1 MQMLE
6 RMGLI
11 DKIGRELQSRMTY
24 SDINIYL
31 SGYGIDTSIETSD
44 GGMSKWVY
52 VKDLLATVPEQTVIA
67 IAEELGISYSN
78 SEQSPFQI
86 QESSYWLPNYFRL
99 FLSHLSSYKEKTA
112 QLQEALK
119 PFGISSFVAHS
130 DIEPTAEWQNEI
142 EFALLSMDAVA
153 AILTPA
159 FNESKWTDQE
169 IGAAIGRNLLVI
181 PVRKGMDPYG
191 FIGKYQGFQGDSK
204 TIGDVAEGIFKI
216 ISSHPK
222 TKERMSS
229 ALAGQI
235 LFSDN
240 PSQAISKL
248 NLLRSIES
256 LPQNHLEKIRDN
268 INNNRIVMDSHVF
281 IDTLNEMLKERELD
295 ALDIIEQPEELFD
308 SDIPF

>member
-159 FNESKWTDQE
+159 LMRVNGLIKKSERLSAE
-169 IGAAIGRNLLVI
+169 I
-181 PVRKGMDPYG
+181 Y
-191 FIGKYQGFQGDSK
+191 
-204 TIGDVAEGIFKI
+204 
-216 ISSHPK
+216 
-222 TKERMSS
+222 
-229 ALAGQI
+229 
-235 LFSDN
+235 
-240 PSQAISKL
+240 
-248 NLLRSIES
+248 
-256 LPQNHLEKIRDN
+256 
-268 INNNRIVMDSHVF
+268 
-281 IDTLNEMLKERELD
+281 
-295 ALDIIEQPEELFD
+295 
-308 SDIPF
+308 